1 MIAVCGMNCHECGAS
16 LAAKESNDQK
26 RTKVAQDWSKRFKVE
41 VNPKDINC
49 DGCQS
54 DGGRIFNYCKVCEIR
69 KCGKEKGLKNCGYCR
84 DYPCRKLDF
93 ILTNAPD
100 AKKRLDEINSSFK

>member
-1 MIAVCGMNCHECGAS
+1 MIAVCGMNCHECGAF
-16 LAAKESNDQK
+16 LTTKENDDQK
-26 RTKVAQDWSKRFKVE
+26 RTRVAQDWSTRFKVE

-54 DGGRIFNYCKVCEIR
+54 DGGRIFNYCNVCEVK
-69 KCGKEKGLKNCGYCR
+69 KCGKEKGLENCGYCGE
-84 DYPCRKLDF
+84 YPCRKLDF